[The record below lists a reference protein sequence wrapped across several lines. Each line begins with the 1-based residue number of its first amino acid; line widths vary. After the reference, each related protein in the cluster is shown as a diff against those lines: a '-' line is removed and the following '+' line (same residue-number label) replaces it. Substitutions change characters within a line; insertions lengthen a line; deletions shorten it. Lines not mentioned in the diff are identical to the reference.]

1 MAFASLLYVAR
12 GTWSSVLMDLPRV
25 EGELAGLL
33 HWRSPILWDLFLG
46 LARFFHKGMFRLA
59 WRLGFW
65 ELSGG
70 RAAGSQ
76 PPHTPLLVQI
86 PDFQLD
92 WCPPSPETTCVT
104 LSTNHPW
111 SPRVGEERGRLSTPR
126 QGTGSGCASC
136 LLPGLSCE
144 RFHIYREGT
153 RTVQETIIRP

>member
-1 MAFASLLYVAR
+1 MNWLDCCTGDLLSF
-12 GTWSSVLMDLPRV
+12 GTFFLAWPGFSTKECFVWPGGWGFGSSV
-25 EGELAGLL
+25 EEE
-33 HWRSPILWDLFLG
+33 
-46 LARFFHKGMFRLA
+46 
-59 WRLGFW
+59 RLGV
-65 ELSGG
+65 S
-70 RAAGSQ
+70 
-76 PPHTPLLVQI
+76 PPPTPLLVQI